1 MIYGLN
7 EGVTDGIFQET
18 NFGDVV
24 VNTAQWTDKSN
35 LPTAFDKVIA
45 GNLPQIVGATGFVSQ
60 LAFS

>member
-7 EGVTDGIFQET
+7 EGVTDEIFQES

-35 LPTAFDKVIA
+35 IPTTFDNVIA
-45 GNLPQIVGATGFVSQ
+45 GNLPRNQ
-60 LAFS
+60 